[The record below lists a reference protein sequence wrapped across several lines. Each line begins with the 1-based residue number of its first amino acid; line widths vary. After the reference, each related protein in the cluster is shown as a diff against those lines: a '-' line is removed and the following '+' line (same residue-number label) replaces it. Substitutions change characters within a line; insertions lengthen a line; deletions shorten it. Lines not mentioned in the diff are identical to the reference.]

1 MAESSGQLGTR
12 RFRAISAA
20 RIALLLLFG
29 VLLLGVFARLM
40 NYDLSRDEELYV
52 PPAALLG
59 DFSIYEDFFY
69 NHAPGSAWLYRAFY
83 GLFGPY
89 GLLFS
94 ARFAVFFAWI
104 GLAASVAFF
113 SWRLSGSVGA
123 SAALLVLVLTNEQL
137 LGVVGSTAANN
148 FPPLPLAFVGLCLF
162 MLGATGRGLLRDAP
176 PARARDTNPV
186 LVFASGVF
194 LAAAI
199 SFKVSAIAFAAPVA
213 LAGLF
218 IPTTMPF
225 RRRLTNVL
233 LPLAAGGAL
242 AGIPV
247 LLEFLKGPERFL
259 AHVVLYHTGPHAAYW
274 AADPPGEA
282 DVALGLADKLL
293 LAHQLWF
300 AGGTLILFLI
310 AAILVALLVASAA
323 APKFRDAAGQRLLLA
338 VGVLALVLVVGFA
351 PTPSFPQYFAPAVIL
366 PPIIIALVHGQFTG
380 EARRLNAVILFVAAV
395 FALGAGL
402 PRIVQHIP
410 KIVKP
415 DTWTVARA
423 HRDGIAIRDALFE
436 AGVSGKV
443 ATLLPI
449 YPLEGGLSVYPEFA
463 TGQFVY
469 RTAEFTPPDLLR
481 HYRTTSPGAVRS
493 LFENDPPAALFLG
506 FEPELEAPMAKFAA
520 EMGYQPLETPKIKN
534 RYGEGT
540 LWVRKTAARND

>member
-1 MAESSGQLGTR
+1 MAERSNQHSTR
-12 RFRAISAA
+12 RSRAFAAA
-20 RIALLLLFG
+20 RIALLLLIG

-52 PPAALLG
+52 PPAVLLG
-59 DFSIYEDFFY
+59 EFSLYEDFFY
-69 NHAPGSAWLYRAFY
+69 NHVPGSAWLYRAFY
-83 GLFGPY
+83 WLFGSQ

-94 ARFAVFFAWI
+94 ARLAVFTIWV

-113 SWRLSGSVGA
+113 GWRLSGSVGA

-137 LGVVGSTAANN
+137 LGIVGSTAANN

-162 MLGATGRGLLRDAP
+162 MLGATGRGLLRDAAP
-176 PARARDTNPV
+176 TLARNTNPI
-186 LVFASGVF
+186 LVFASGIF
-194 LAAAI
+194 LAAAV

-213 LAGLF
+213 LAGPF

-225 RRRLTNVL
+225 WRRLTNVL

-247 LLEFLKGPERFL
+247 LLEFLKGPERFF

-300 AGGTLILFLI
+300 AGGTLILCLV
-310 AAILVALLVASAA
+310 AAILVALLAASGAG
-323 APKFRDAAGQRLLLA
+323 PKIRDAAGQSLLLA
-338 VGVLALVLVVGFA
+338 ANVMALVLVLGFA

-366 PPIIIALVHGQFTG
+366 LPLIIALVHGQFAG
-380 EARRLNAVILFVAAV
+380 EVRRMSAVILLVAAV
-395 FALGAGL
+395 FALGVGL

-410 KIVKP
+410 KLAAP
-415 DTWTVARA
+415 QTWTVARV
-423 HRDGIAIRDALFE
+423 HRDGTAIRSALAE
-436 AGVSGKV
+436 AGVTGKV

-469 RTAEFTPPDLLR
+469 RTAAFTPPGLLR

-493 LFENDPPAALFLG
+493 LFENDPPAAMLLG
-506 FEPELEAPMAKFAA
+506 FEPELEAPLVEFAA
-520 EMGYQPLETPKIKN
+520 EMGYQPLETPKINN

-540 LWVRKTAARND
+540 LWVRKTAASDD